1 LSRNIKVNLFTLYYL
16 FLLSGIC
23 YILVLGDKSPLI
35 SKISR
40 KNNKKQLIVTRVTK
54 MRELYFAKIYKG
66 APACMAMKKLLVLI
80 IPLLLVPVEYEF
92 GHSEQVILL
101 VLDGA
106 DPSVFSLEGF
116 PLEGECQAVF
126 PTMTSPGHVSLLTG
140 VYPSRHGI
148 LANEYNDDRKTKNY
162 TADMIEAETL
172 FEVVI
177 ENGKKG
183 VFISGKKG
191 LAAFVGVK
199 ANLSVSP
206 GLYPI
211 YLTEP
216 PEDPHELT
224 EWIFEAITQINERE
238 HPDFMCIN
246 VPILDEFGH
255 EYGPQSKETKEAVL
269 LVQNLIYSLK
279 DSLDE
284 GAALIV
290 TADHGMSPVSKAV
303 PIHALMRDAQYET
316 WPLHVGRCAFLYD
329 IEEGVKEFVLTQK
342 GVKQIIEP
350 DEYPQYHINHE
361 TAPDLIV
368 LAEKDYLFIPE
379 PLLQYYKGMH
389 GSLDEQDIP
398 LYMTGAGIPQGYTE
412 CNHVDI
418 APLIVHLLT
427 LETDVQFDGKLPE
440 VKEKEASGYIVLVLT
455 GIALYLLVTKFLN
468 S

>member
-1 LSRNIKVNLFTLYYL
+1 
-16 FLLSGIC
+16 
-23 YILVLGDKSPLI
+23 
-35 SKISR
+35 
-40 KNNKKQLIVTRVTK
+40 
-54 MRELYFAKIYKG
+54 
-66 APACMAMKKLLVLI
+66 MKKLLVLV

-106 DPSVFSLEGF
+106 DPSVFSLDGF

-148 LANEYNDDRKTKNY
+148 LANEYNDDKKTKTY
-162 TADMIEAETL
+162 TAAMIEAKTL
-172 FEVVI
+172 FEI
-177 ENGKKG
+177 LKENGKKG
-183 VFISGKKG
+183 IFISGKKG

-206 GLYPI
+206 GLYPV
-211 YLTEP
+211 YLAKP

-224 EWIFEAITQINERE
+224 KWIFTAITEINERE
-238 HPDFMCIN
+238 HPDFICIN

-255 EYGPQSKETKEAVL
+255 EYGPHAKETKEAVE
-269 LVQNLIYSLK
+269 LVQNQIYSLR

-284 GAALIV
+284 GTTLIV

-303 PIHALMRDAQYET
+303 PIHALLRNAKYET
-316 WPLHVGRCAFLYD
+316 WPLHVGRCAFLYET
-329 IEEGVKEFVLTQK
+329 EEGVKEFVLNIE

-350 DEYPQYHINHE
+350 EEYAEYHIDHE
-361 TAPDLIV
+361 TAPDFVL
-368 LAEKDYLFIPE
+368 LAEEGYLFIPE
-379 PLLQYYKGMH
+379 PLLPYYKGMH

-398 LYMTGAGIPQGYTE
+398 LYITGAGIPQGYIK
-412 CNHVDI
+412 CDHVDI

-427 LETDVQFDGKLPE
+427 LETDVQFDGDIPD
-440 VKEKEASGYIVLVLT
+440 VREKEATGYVVLAVAGIVL
-455 GIALYLLVTKFLN
+455 YLVVTRFLN